1 MQRFEAFGR
10 LDQRRRRFDPVL
22 QQPAQ
27 LQRDRSLPLQLVM
40 LRSRLGYWIAANK
53 AARVV
58 TLPLLVTRPPRS
70 GDRFPAIVI
79 WGRLRL
85 YPPVHSA
92 TGQWLASV
100 RGPQCGAVTAELARL
115 VLRRLLTALP
125 GLPVCPRV
133 KAGCY
138 RARAGEMQVAD
149 IEQLAYP
156 AAAQLGFEV
165 NRVGTGGKPAV
176 QNTVSAFFH

>member
-58 TLPLLVTRPPRS
+58 TLPLLVTRPPHL
-70 GDRFPAIVI
+70 AIAS
-79 WGRLRL
+79 LRL
-85 YPPVHSA
+85 SSGEGCA
-92 TGQWLASV
+92 CIRQCTAQLASGWPV
-100 RGPQCGAVTAELARL
+100 SG
-115 VLRRLLTALP
+115 
-125 GLPVCPRV
+125 GLNVER
-133 KAGCY
+133 
-138 RARAGEMQVAD
+138 
-149 IEQLAYP
+149 
-156 AAAQLGFEV
+156 
-165 NRVGTGGKPAV
+165 
-176 QNTVSAFFH
+176 